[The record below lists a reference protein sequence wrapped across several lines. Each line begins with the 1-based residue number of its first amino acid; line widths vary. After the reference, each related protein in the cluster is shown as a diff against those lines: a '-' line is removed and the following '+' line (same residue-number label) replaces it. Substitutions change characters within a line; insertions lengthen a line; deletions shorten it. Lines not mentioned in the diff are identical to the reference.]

1 MKRVGLSVKSCISTS
16 VGVGL
21 RSRLPGIISDGL
33 VAAWPFDEGEGTTAA
48 DISGNGH
55 DITSM
60 TGGWITGGFD
70 GTAAAGPG
78 SDLGIDAD
86 DVRTVIAVVLPDD
99 VGSGN
104 TRIGLEW
111 TGDVPGGATNGT
123 RWTLRCASTTDDFR
137 LEIQGAGETEATLN
151 FDFDAWAFIAAV
163 QATGG
168 NMDDITLYKDGE
180 TPVALS
186 TSATVNTDG
195 NFQLFAVNNVASSCA
210 FGYVL
215 VYNRAL
221 SAAEIATNRAA
232 LTLIM
237 ANRGVTL
244 P

>member
-60 TGGWITGGFD
+60 TGAWITGGFR
-70 GTAAAGPG
+70 GTAIVGPG
-78 SDLGIDAD
+78 SDLGIDGA
-86 DVRTVIAVVLPDD
+86 DVRTVCAVVRPD
-99 VGSGN
+99 N
-104 TRIGLEW
+104 ITTPRIGGPEW
-111 TGDVPGGATNGT
+111 PGDTPGTPTNGT
-123 RWTLRCASTTDDFR
+123 RWTMRAKTSDTEFR
-137 LEIQGAGETEATLN
+137 LEVQGAGESFEDAGMDLIVDTWQFVAVTQSGDNLNTIVGYVDGASEASVT
-151 FDFDAWAFIAAV
+151 AA
-163 QATGG
+163 A
-168 NMDDITLYKDGE
+168 I
-180 TPVALS
+180 
-186 TSATVNTDG
+186 NTDG
-195 NFQLFAVNNVASSCA
+195 NFQLFGVNNVAA
-210 FGYVL
+210 PGGIGYGI

-221 SAAEIATNRAA
+221 SAAEIATNRHA

-237 ANRGVTL
+237 AQRGVTL